1 MWETLKHN
9 LFQLLVGIDQLLN
22 VIIFMFIGHKAWC
35 DETLSAHCWRI
46 RLTHGRKWP
55 SWIVD
60 HIIFWEK
67 DHCKTAYESEVNG
80 MHLHPSERK

>member
-22 VIIFMFIGHKAWC
+22 VIIFMLIGHKAWC

-46 RLTHGRKWP
+46 RLTHDRKWP

-60 HIIFWEK
+60 H
-67 DHCKTAYESEVNG
+67 CKTAYESEING
-80 MHLHPSERK
+80 MHLHPSERQ